1 LADSNE
7 GWFNLMSNPRGHMLK
22 KTMFEI
28 LKERYPKHEQII
40 DRVSHSLATDKDIKD
55 FVSMMVEIYEVGF
68 VRAVDE
74 HREKLSKL
82 GFEVKITSP
91 NS

>member
-1 LADSNE
+1 
-7 GWFNLMSNPRGHMLK
+7 MSNPRAHMLK

-28 LKERYPKHEQII
+28 LKDRYPKHEQII
-40 DRVSHSLATDKDIKD
+40 DRVSHSLATEKDIKE
-55 FVSMMVEIYEVGF
+55 FVSMMVDIYEVGF

-74 HREKLSKL
+74 HKEKLAKL
-82 GFEVKITSP
+82 GFDVKITSS